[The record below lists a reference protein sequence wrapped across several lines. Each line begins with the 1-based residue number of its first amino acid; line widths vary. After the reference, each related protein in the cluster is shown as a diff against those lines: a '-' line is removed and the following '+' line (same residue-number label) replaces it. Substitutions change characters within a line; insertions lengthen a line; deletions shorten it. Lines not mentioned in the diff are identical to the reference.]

1 MVRPGQRI
9 LIFGGTFD
17 PPHRAHVELPALVA
31 QRLECDR
38 IIYIPA
44 ARSPLKSDPPLS
56 ADAHRL
62 AMLELAIADVP
73 GAEISTIELDRGGV
87 SYFIDTLTELRSALG
102 AGAEMRFLI
111 GADQALEFRHWKD
124 RQAILKLATP
134 AIMLRPPWTKETLR
148 EALMREYDGDEAAR
162 WLDWLVETP
171 RLEISASDIRRRLA
185 AGERV
190 DDVLDP
196 FVLGY
201 IRTHR
206 LYT

>member
-1 MVRPGQRI
+1 MVSGSPRI

-17 PPHRAHVELPALVA
+17 PPHRAHVELPAVVA

-38 IIYIPA
+38 IIYLPA

-62 AMLELAIADVP
+62 AMLALAIADLE
-73 GAEISTIELDRGGV
+73 GAEISTLELDRGGV

-102 AGAEMRFLI
+102 AGAEMRFLV
-111 GADQALEFRHWKD
+111 GADQALEFHHWKD
-124 RQAILKLATP
+124 WQAILQLATP
-134 AIMLRPPWTKETLR
+134 AVMLRPPWTKTTLH
-148 EALMREYDGDEAAR
+148 EALMREYDGDEAAQ
-162 WLDWLVETP
+162 WLGWLVDAP
-171 RLEISASDIRRRLA
+171 HLEISATDIRRRLA

-190 DDVLDP
+190 DDALDP
-196 FVLGY
+196 LVLGY

-206 LYT
+206 LYS

>member
-1 MVRPGQRI
+1 MVKIARRI

-62 AMLELAIADVP
+62 AMLALAIANLE
-73 GAEISTIELDRGGV
+73 GAEISTIELERGGV
-87 SYFIDTLTELRSALG
+87 SYFIDTLTELRRALG
-102 AGAEMRFLI
+102 PGVEMRFLI

-124 RQAILKLATP
+124 GQAILKLATP
-134 AIMLRPPWTKETLR
+134 AIILRPPWTKQTLR
-148 EALMREYDGDEAAR
+148 EALMREYEGEEAAQ
-162 WLDWLVETP
+162 WLEWLVDVP
-171 RLEISASDIRRRLA
+171 LLEISATDIRRRLA

-190 DDVLDP
+190 DDLLDP